1 MKTVILIKERFGKLC
16 SNGDNALCF
25 LQDEVVPFVHKG
37 GSIVFDFMGVR
48 NMNSSFS
55 NALFANLIM
64 REGVSVLEK
73 VTFRNCNSSIK
84 ALINA
89 ALDFGYSRK
98 MSMHKSC

>member
-1 MKTVILIKERFGKLC
+1 MKTVISIEERFGKLC
-16 SNGDNALCF
+16 ANGNNALSF
-25 LQDEVVPFVHKG
+25 LQDEVMPFVHTG

-64 REGVSVLEK
+64 QEGVSVLER
-73 VTFRNCNSSIK
+73 VTFKNCNSNIK

-89 ALDFGYSRK
+89 ALDFGYSK
-98 MSMHKSC
+98 NMPKSC